1 MLNNK
6 LEKVNIPTTEGS
18 LNSFSTYERTLNEFE
33 KSLKV
38 NNISAL
44 NLPRTR
50 YQHLDR
56 TMSETLNNVLSNY
69 LKINLNNF
77 KEINGA
83 EGFSNSGAPFKCFS
97 RINGEGNFIVAD
109 NKVIETYKK
118 NDANYDYSETRREK
132 NGDRKINIHTSNGVS
147 RILIIDMP
155 DSMTNK
161 AIRDFEVFANFFVQ
175 PRKGMEMEMGQ
186 MTNEEKATYVL
197 ELQRLG
203 IKPQEDSQ
211 IVFSKLS
218 AEQIDMRKQKGD
230 VLRTFGYAHTAKT
243 REGIEKI
250 FDAVQFV
257 DNEETPRAIWTV
269 IQTSTE
275 DKPNGK
281 MFRRTS
287 EGNYLDSSSVKFVNG
302 KPKYVLQDYEEIME
316 ELAAQGYDKD
326 AVKLAR
332 NKITE
337 LTDKLPQ
344 EVESIYVYAEK
355 QKEVVRE
362 TQVYEEDLIPG
373 YSSRER

>member
-18 LNSFSTYERTLNEFE
+18 LNSVSTYERTLNEFE

-161 AIRDFEVFANFFVQ
+161 SIRDFEVFANFFVQ